1 MQLVALGHAL
11 DGLDLARPR
20 ASGASTRQEQTSRP
34 LTMTLQAPQS
44 PEPQPSLLPV
54 SPRLSRRTSSRVWLA
69 SHRNSVGAPLMV
81 VLTWILAMFS
91 NVLLNRAH

>member
-1 MQLVALGHAL
+1 MPSMVSTFM
-11 DGLDLARPR
+11 PS
-20 ASGASTRQEQTSRP
+20 ASGASTRQEQTRRP

-54 SPRLSRRTSSRVWLA
+54 SPSVSRRTSSRVWLA

-91 NVLLNRAH
+91 DFLLNRAP